1 MAIPSTPLAVAV
13 VALATTLEL
22 SAQAAAGPKWGPV
35 TGGLSIGVS
44 IGFAEGQSNRA
55 PLEISL
61 KNNFEKDFV
70 VNLGT
75 MLANGKMMF
84 PEAVRLIAV
93 DPMGTSRELHFFDR
107 RYPGIAGR
115 LDDFIVALRGG
126 ATYTFTVSTDQYWSP
141 ATRELPLKW
150 APGVNRVSAR
160 FDGRGAS
167 HVNLDMHGV
176 TLLNFWIGSANSGV
190 VQLVA
195 R

>member
-75 MLANGKMMF
+75 MLANGKVMF
-84 PEAVRLIAV
+84 PEAVRLIVV

-107 RYPGIAGR
+107 RYPAIAGYV
-115 LDDFIVALRGG
+115 DDFIVALRGG
-126 ATYTFTVSTDQYWSP
+126 ATYTFTVWTDQYWSP
-141 ATRELPLKW
+141 ATKEIPLKW
-150 APGVNRVSAR
+150 VRGVHRISAR

-167 HVNLDMHGV
+167 HVNGDMSGV
-176 TLLNFWIGSANSGV
+176 KFLNFWIGSTNSGA